1 MAKKAARTRSVQSP
15 KGKSSVSPRE
25 IERAIRSVV
34 PKPSPPPGKEGSK
47 RSERAAA
54 SQR

>member
-1 MAKKAARTRSVQSP
+1 MQSP
-15 KGKSSVSPRE
+15 KGKSSVSPQK

-34 PKPSPPPGKEGSK
+34 FKQSPSSGKVGSK
-47 RSERAAA
+47 RSDRAAA